1 MLRPFAIL
9 HHSRR
14 DARSGSRWRILVA
27 ALLMAITALV
37 LAPTASASASES
49 GSIHSFINQARA
61 AAGLAPLNRSAS
73 LDQVAGNW
81 ANQLAAAG
89 QLAHNP
95 SYSAQIPGGWTN
107 VGENVAQGQPTGAA
121 MHDAWMASSGH
132 RANILGAF
140 TDVGIAFIAAGGT
153 TWGVEVFA
161 AYPGSAPAA
170 PPPAAPAAPRA
181 PQQAAAQPAAE
192 AAAAQADAEAA
203 AQAAAAQAAAAQAA
217 AAQQAAEAAAAQQAA
232 EVAAAQAAIDAL
244 TAEARAEQTRIENRV
259 RSDRTATALTP
270 AAVEEAA
277 GYVPP
282 PASIVAVALAVITV
296 VLRMLAQ
303 GSFRARL
310 TLR

>member
-1 MLRPFAIL
+1 MLRPLVIL

-14 DARSGSRWRILVA
+14 DARSGSRWRVFVA
-27 ALLMAITALV
+27 ALLMAIAALV

-61 AAGLAPLNRSAS
+61 AAGLAPLNRNAS
-73 LDQVAGNW
+73 LDQVAANW
-81 ANQLAAAG
+81 ANQLAASG

-95 SYSAQIPGGWTN
+95 SYSAQVPGGWTN

-132 RANILGAF
+132 RANILGGF
-140 TDVGIAFIAAGGT
+140 TNVGIAFIAAGGT

-181 PQQAAAQPAAE
+181 PQQAAAQPAAQAAAE
-192 AAAAQADAEAA
+192 AAAAQADAE
-203 AQAAAAQAAAAQAA
+203 AAAQAAAAQAA

-232 EVAAAQAAIDAL
+232 EVAAAQAAIDAI

-259 RSDRTATALTP
+259 RSDRAAAALTP
-270 AAVEEAA
+270 TAVEEAA